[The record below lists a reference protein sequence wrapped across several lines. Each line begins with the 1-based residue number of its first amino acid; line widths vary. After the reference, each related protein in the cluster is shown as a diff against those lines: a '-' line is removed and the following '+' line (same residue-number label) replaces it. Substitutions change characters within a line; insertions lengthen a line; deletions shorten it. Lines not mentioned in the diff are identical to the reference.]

1 MASIFALLV
10 FFLGIGIFARS
21 FNNRTRLLLA
31 AGIIGLLL
39 YLYLT

>member
-10 FFLGIGIFARS
+10 FFLIIGIFARS

-31 AGIIGLLL
+31 VGIIGLLL